1 MLEWVEGARIDRHCN
16 TQRLGIDARLAL
28 FDSVLAAV
36 AHVHTHGVIRE
47 AGYDDGLIEVLCSQ
61 IDGDLMA
68 GQRDKA
74 QARLSEAQQMLARQ
88 KSPLP
93 VLEARCL
100 AAAAEVAE
108 ADKQL
113 TDAVALAQR
122 ALARLTAG
130 GLQNHGLMGA
140 TLSRLAEY
148 HHGLGDARKGHEW
161 SAKAIAEHSAGG
173 KVTRTQRP
181 HTRVRFI
188 GHRPRSPCCCEW
200 KKVRTPKVL

>member
-1 MLEWVEGARIDRHCN
+1 MLEVPLGQGGGGSVWRAQREDGRYDGAVATKLLHLSLLGGAGVKRFEREGPILARLIHPHIAHLLDAGVTAGGQPYLVLELVEGARIDRHCN

-88 KSPLP
+88 RSPLP
-93 VLEARCL
+93 ELEARCL
-100 AAAAEVAE
+100 AA
-108 ADKQL
+108 
-113 TDAVALAQR
+113 
-122 ALARLTAG
+122 
-130 GLQNHGLMGA
+130 
-140 TLSRLAEY
+140 
-148 HHGLGDARKGHEW
+148 
-161 SAKAIAEHSAGG
+161 
-173 KVTRTQRP
+173 
-181 HTRVRFI
+181 
-188 GHRPRSPCCCEW
+188 
-200 KKVRTPKVL
+200 